1 MSAPQLQPELD
12 AGLSELDLIDEQGLV
27 DRVVEAVG
35 RDDLREVLYWVRRL
49 EERGKVGELNSGHS
63 VTSLPPLIAACTKD
77 PSRTRSIIIR
87 ILAAKGCKIPVQGD
101 SPEAAGSEWM
111 EDIRAEQI
119 ALAEGGGEM
128 EGDDEEN
135 VRKLLVM
142 SEADAEAW
150 IASNLP
156 PPQAHERP
164 EGVENQIDPYDDA
177 MRASSMPADYHKF
190 SRLGAD
196 DSGHVLSSPAPRS
209 PYSSRPHGFKKES
222 PTSARTGTTPQVS
235 SNNVIDLTLSRSPSP
250 VPKEE
255 DPDSA
260 ALAGPSSSSRPA
272 YRSSASGSKRH
283 RSRSPSA
290 DRDRE
295 HHRRARPRSRSP
307 GDDVEDRAHLR
318 LDHIPSDLTVPALE
332 AHLAA
337 LSVQGVTTV
346 QIPELQGESAKAW
359 ALVSFSSL
367 SLAQVAYLALE
378 GKEIGGMEPELKIY
392 SAAKDSVE
400 PLREVRPPGAGANG
414 QANGAGA
421 GGGGGAGGN
430 VGYGRVYGDGGR
442 ASGGGG
448 GGGGYRQNGPLP
460 PQDQGPF
467 RGGGGRGGYGN
478 GPPNGGGGGERYFPR
493 PRPPPPP
500 IIFTAAELARR
511 VYCGSLRFGTT
522 QDEVQ
527 ELFSQRAGVVARV
540 MRVMNAPDGSHAF
553 AFIQLPD
560 AITADHALKTLHGTV
575 HDGHLLQVER
585 VNELGHRWLFSLS
598 LHNLPLR
605 WQYRDVSDFLVSVI
619 GNFAGLIVRRSYY
632 DERLEV
638 RVELRYST
646 EVRWSCSELN
656 GLIVDGKAIEA
667 VIDQPKERRQY
678 EREMSYKRLV
688 DDQYNNANAAP
699 ASGAQGYDPAQ
710 PSAAYNNAFPSLST
724 TNDGGAT
731 PSGSRRVPP
740 PPPPPPPAG
749 MNGGSMS
756 PQVSASTLNGGAS
769 QASSTLAASTAEPE
783 EYNPFAPAFMLRK

>member
-1 MSAPQLQPELD
+1 MLPD
-12 AGLSELDLIDEQGLV
+12 LSLEMVARIAQLDLIDNQGLV
-27 DRVVEAVG
+27 DGVFEAVEN
-35 RDDLREVLYWVRRL
+35 DDLREVLFWVRRL
-49 EERGKVGELNSGHS
+49 EERGKVSELDSGHS

-77 PSRTRSIIIR
+77 PSRTRSFIIR
-87 ILAAKGCKIPVQGD
+87 VLAAKGATIPVRGA

-128 EGDDEEN
+128 EEGDEEN
-135 VRKLLVM
+135 VKKLLAM
-142 SEADAEAW
+142 SEADAETW

-156 PPQAHERP
+156 PLHAHERP

-222 PTSARTGTTPQVS
+222 PTSARTGTVPQLS

-318 LDHIPSDLTVPALE
+318 LDHIPSGLTVSALE

-346 QIPELQGESAKAW
+346 QIPPLKGESAKPW
-359 ALVSFSSL
+359 ALVSFSSVVV
-367 SLAQVAYLALE
+367 AQQAYLALE

-392 SAAKDSVE
+392 SAEGKPVDAF
-400 PLREVRPPGAGANG
+400 RNVRPPGANGHANVG
-414 QANGAGA
+414 GAGA
-421 GGGGGAGGN
+421 GGGGGN
-430 VGYGRVYGDGGR
+430 VGYGGGYGDGG
-442 ASGGGG
+442 AVGGVGGGG
-448 GGGGYRQNGPLP
+448 GGGGYRRDGPLP
-460 PQDQGPF
+460 PQGQGPF
-467 RGGGGRGGYGN
+467 GA
-478 GPPNGGGGGERYFPR
+478 GGGGGGGYGGGGGTRYFPR
-493 PRPPPPP
+493 RPRPAPPPF
-500 IIFTAAELARR
+500 IFTAAELARR
-511 VYCGSLRFGTT
+511 VYCGSLRYGTT
-522 QDEVQ
+522 QEEVL
-527 ELFSQRAGVVARV
+527 ELFWERAGVVARV
-540 MRVMNAPDGSHAF
+540 LKVMNAPDGSHAF
-553 AFIQLPD
+553 AFVQLPD
-560 AITADHALKTLHGTV
+560 AVTADHALKTLHGTV
-575 HDGHLLQVER
+575 HDGHYLQVEH
-585 VNELGHRWLFSLS
+585 VHELGHRWLFSLS
-598 LHNLPLR
+598 LHNFPLG

-619 GNFAGLIVRRSYY
+619 GSFAGLTVSRSN
-632 DERLEV
+632 DAERLDV
-638 RVELRYST
+638 RVALRYST
-646 EVRWSCSELN
+646 EVRWSCWELN

-667 VIDQPKERRQY
+667 VIDQREERRQY

-688 DDQYNNANAAP
+688 DLQYNDYNAAP

-756 PQVSASTLNGGAS
+756 PQVSTSTLGGAS
-769 QASSTLAASTAEPE
+769 QASSTLAASTAELE
-783 EYNPFAPAFMLRK
+783 EYNPYAPAFMLRK